1 MMIQNITQQTI
12 AIARSAVPK
21 AIALEEGASKTQDF
35 LSGVNHPTQNP
46 TDSQVTPTPQR
57 EPIKHTL
64 IGSSQAVMAT
74 IRSLHQL
81 RYAEVGDWS
90 PLLPTGNTGEVMSI
104 LVRSILV

>member
-1 MMIQNITQQTI
+1 MTQSITQQTI
-12 AIARSAVPK
+12 ASTP
-21 AIALEEGASKTQDF
+21 EEGADVTQSF
-35 LSGVNHPTQNP
+35 LSGANHPAINQA
-46 TDSQVTPTPQR
+46 DSQATLER

-64 IGSSQAVMAT
+64 IGSSKAVTAT